1 MGSSEQAARP
11 EQPEHYMCWISSNLT
26 SLKLGGQGRVHS
38 RAGSIGAILRTR
50 RLFSLAS
57 RGSKLCALLQIENWL
72 K

>member
-1 MGSSEQAARP
+1 MSSE
-11 EQPEHYMCWISSNLT
+11 LT

-57 RGSKLCALLQIENWL
+57 RGSKLCVLLQNENGL